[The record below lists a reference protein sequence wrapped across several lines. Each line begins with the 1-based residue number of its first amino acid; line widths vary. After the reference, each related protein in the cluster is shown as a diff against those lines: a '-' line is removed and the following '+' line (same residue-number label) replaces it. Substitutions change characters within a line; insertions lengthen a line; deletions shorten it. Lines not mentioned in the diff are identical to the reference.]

1 MNWVHT
7 MNVIAVIALFLPVAA
22 IIILR
27 LSLYRTFPILFFY
40 YAFAFFFNLLSL
52 GYFSTIPDDIKNNLA
67 VTNNL
72 LDGPLVLSFFIYL
85 CYTKKQKQLIWKLV
99 AGLLILSVFA
109 VFIEGFNNDGARI
122 VLGPSVAFILF
133 FSFKFFNHYTKLII
147 RKPNV
152 TGKTIMAAAFIFCYC
167 IYAIIYLLFYV
178 LKIKAVEDT
187 LLIYF
192 LATIFAA
199 GAMAVGIFHEGKKI
213 RRIREVQV
221 MRKELA
227 TLYAEESSSPGKRKN
242 RVPDELFGFD
252 PSQVIPGFR
261 N

>member
-1 MNWVHT
+1 MNI
-7 MNVIAVIALFLPVAA
+7 IATVALFLPVAV
-22 IIILR
+22 ILILR
-27 LSLYRTFPILFFY
+27 LGLYRTFPILLFY
-40 YAFAFFFNLLSL
+40 YAFAFFFNLLLL
-52 GYFSTIPDDIKNNLA
+52 GYFNGIPNHIKSDIA

-72 LDGPLVLSFFIYL
+72 LDGPLVLSFLTYL
-85 CYTKKQKQLIWKLV
+85 CYTKKQKQLMWRLV
-99 AGLLILSVFA
+99 VFLLALCVLGVIL
-109 VFIEGFNNDGARI
+109 EGYTDDGARI

-152 TGKTIMAAAFIFCYC
+152 TGKTIMAAALIFCYC
-167 IYAIIYLLFYV
+167 IYAIIYMLYYV
-178 LKIKAVEDT
+178 FKIKELEDT
-187 LLIYF
+187 FLIYF

-199 GAMAVGIFHEGKKI
+199 GAMAVGVFYEGKKI
-213 RRIREVQV
+213 RRIKEVQI
-221 MRKELA
+221 MRKEMA
-227 TLYAEESSSPGKRKN
+227 SLYAEEGKAPGKRS

>member
-7 MNVIAVIALFLPVAA
+7 MNVIAVVALFLPVAV
-22 IIILR
+22 IIVQR
-27 LSLYRTFPILFFY
+27 LSLYKTFPILLFY
-40 YAFAFFFNLLSL
+40 YSFAFFFNLLLL
-52 GYFSTIPDDIKNNLA
+52 GYFNTISDTTQSYLA

-72 LDGPLVLSFFIYL
+72 LDGPLVLSFFTYL
-85 CYTKKQKQLIWKLV
+85 CYTKKQKQLLQRLV
-99 AGLLILSVFA
+99 AGLLVLCIVGVA
-109 VFIEGFNNDGARI
+109 IEGYNDDGSRI

-152 TGKTIMAAAFIFCYC
+152 TGKTIMAASLIFCYI
-167 IYAIIYLLFYV
+167 IYAIIYILFYV
-178 LKIKAVEDT
+178 FKIRPLEDT

-192 LATIFAA
+192 LATIFGA
-199 GAMAVGIFHEGKKI
+199 GAMAVGVFYEGKKV
-213 RRIREVQV
+213 RRIKEVQV
-221 MRKELA
+221 MRKEMA
-227 TLYAEESSSPGKRKN
+227 ALYAEDGKIPRKRN

>member
-7 MNVIAVIALFLPVAA
+7 MNVIAVIALFLPVVA
-22 IIILR
+22 IIVLR

-52 GYFSTIPDDIKNNLA
+52 GYFNNIPADIKSNLA
-67 VTNNL
+67 VANNI
-72 LDGPLVLSFFIYL
+72 LDGPLVLSFFTYL
-85 CYTKKQKQLIWKLV
+85 AYTKKQKELIWKIV
-99 AGLLILSVFA
+99 AGLLILAFA
-109 VFIEGFNNDGARI
+109 GVLIEGYNDDGARI
-122 VLGPSVAFILF
+122 VLGPSVAVILF
-133 FSFKFFNHYTKLII
+133 FSFKFFNHYAKLII

-152 TGKTIMAAAFIFCYC
+152 TGKTIMSAAFIFCYC

-199 GAMAVGIFHEGKKI
+199 GAMAVGVFYEGKKVK
-213 RRIREVQV
+213 RIKEVQI
-221 MRKELA
+221 MRKEMA
-227 TLYAEESSSPGKRKN
+227 TLYAEEGRTPGKRN

>member
-7 MNVIAVIALFLPVAA
+7 MNIIATVALFLPVAA
-22 IIILR
+22 ILILR
-27 LSLYRTFPILFFY
+27 LSLYRTFPVLLFY
-40 YAFAFFFNLLSL
+40 YAFAFFYNLLLL
-52 GYFSTIPDDIKNNLA
+52 GYFNGIPNHIKSDIA

-72 LDGPLVLSFFIYL
+72 LDGPLVLSFFTYL
-85 CYTKKQKQLIWKLV
+85 CYTKKQKQLIRKLV
-99 AGLLILSVFA
+99 GFLLVLCVLG
-109 VFIEGFNNDGARI
+109 VVLEGYTDDGARI
-122 VLGPSVAFILF
+122 ALGPSVAFILY

-167 IYAIIYLLFYV
+167 IYAIIYILFYV
-178 LKIKAVEDT
+178 LKIKAVEET
-187 LLIYF
+187 FLVYF

-199 GAMAVGIFHEGKKI
+199 GAMATGIFIEGKKV

-221 MRKELA
+221 MRKEMA
-227 TLYAEESSSPGKRKN
+227 ALYAEEGRTPGKRS